1 MNDDLVNNTSKILP
15 IQHEKDSNDFFEW
28 EHLKKGAL
36 LFNKVQ
42 LSKTRNKD
50 CPFRFLQQPEKY
62 GSPALS
68 LIGFFF
74 ATNFYK

>member
-42 LSKTRNKD
+42 LLKQEIKISLLGFCSNRK
-50 CPFRFLQQPEKY
+50 
-62 GSPALS
+62 SMALR
-68 LIGFFF
+68 L
-74 ATNFYK
+74 